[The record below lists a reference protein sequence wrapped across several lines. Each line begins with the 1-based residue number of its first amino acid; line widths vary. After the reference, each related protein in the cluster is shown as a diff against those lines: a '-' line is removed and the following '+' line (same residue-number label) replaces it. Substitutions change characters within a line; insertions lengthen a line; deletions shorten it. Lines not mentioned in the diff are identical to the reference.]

1 MEIKFRTKEESNKLQ
16 REDFLKLSPVDR
28 FYTFLN
34 LMYLLKDYPTKKPK
48 KKNNNFILV
57 INCDEKFKK

>member
-1 MEIKFRTKEESNKLQ
+1 VEIKFRTKEESNKLQ
-16 REDFLKLSPVDR
+16 RDDFLKLSPVDR

-48 KKNNNFILV
+48 KKYNNFIIV
-57 INCDEKFKK
+57 INCDEKSKK

>member
-28 FYTFLN
+28 FYAFLN

-48 KKNNNFILV
+48 KNNNFIIV
-57 INCDEKFKK
+57 INCDEKSKK